1 VASWP
6 EFLPTSLLRRLAE
19 SGVDFVLVG
28 GLAVVAQGY
37 PRLTRD
43 VDICHSTDA
52 DNLNALGEVL
62 VALEARLRGL
72 EEDVPFVPDAEA
84 LRRVE
89 MLTLSTT
96 QGELD
101 LLVAPP
107 GAADYAGLRRR
118 ADRIELAGVRVLV
131 ASVDDLLA
139 MKRAAGRPQDL
150 LDVEAL
156 EAVRRR
162 RRR

>member
-1 VASWP
+1 MASWP
-6 EFLPTSLLRRLAE
+6 EFHPTGLLQRLAE

-43 VDICHSTDA
+43 VDICHATNP
-52 DNLNALGEVL
+52 DNLNTLGEVL
-62 VALEARLRGL
+62 VALRARLRGV
-72 EEDVPFVPDAEA
+72 EEDVPFVPDADA
-84 LRRVE
+84 LRRAQ
-89 MLTLSTT
+89 MLTLTTT

-101 LLVAPP
+101 LLVAPS
-107 GAADYAGLRRR
+107 GAEDYPGLRRR
-118 ADRIELAGVRVLV
+118 ADRIEVAGARVLV
-131 ASVDDLLA
+131 ASVEDLLA

-162 RRR
+162 RSR